1 MTKTSD
7 DDQKMLEAF
16 DKFKAQ
22 IDGAYIVVRALLE
35 DGDFVQAQAVL
46 ARIGQTHAK
55 TSLSMRNYLI
65 KTGRLPQP
73 KKEND

>member
-7 DDQKMLEAF
+7 DEQKMLAAF
-16 DKFKAQ
+16 DRFKAT
-22 IDGAYIVVRALLE
+22 IDGAYIMVRGLLE
-35 DGDFVQAQAVL
+35 EGDFVGAQAVL

-65 KTGRLPQP
+65 KTNRLPAP
-73 KKEND
+73 KKDD